1 MQNIKEKFLTKY
13 ETVKENRSLFVS
25 RLNITSPE
33 FQIAT
38 WFGSGLIIP
47 APGTWGT
54 VGGAL
59 FGIALMFFTSSFATV
74 LVAVALTVIGY
85 WAIRK
90 IEHITQD
97 HDSSFIVI
105 DEVIAILLVF
115 ALMPE
120 FSTLM
125 TLSGFVIF
133 RFFDAAKPWPINW
146 LDRQIGGAAGVIVD
160 DLMAALYTLLILWG
174 YYGFI

>member
-1 MQNIKEKFLTKY
+1 MPSLKEKFISKY
-13 ETVKENRSLFVS
+13 ETVRENRAVFIS
-25 RLNITSPE
+25 RLNVTSPE

-59 FGIALMFFTSSFATV
+59 FGLVLMYLTSPLVTT
-74 LVAVALTVIGY
+74 LVAIILTAIGY

-90 IEHITQD
+90 IEHVTQE

-105 DEVIAILLVF
+105 DEVVAILLVF
-115 ALMPE
+115 AFMPE
-120 FSTLM
+120 FTAIM
-125 TLSGFVIF
+125 VLSGFAVF
-133 RFFDAAKPWPINW
+133 RFFDALKPWPINW
-146 LDRQIGGAAGVIVD
+146 LDRQISGAAGVIVD

>member
-1 MQNIKEKFLTKY
+1 MPSLKEKFVAKY
-13 ETVKENRSLFVS
+13 EAVKENRTIFLS

-59 FGIALMFFTSSFATV
+59 FGVALMLLTTPLITT
-74 LVAVALTVIGY
+74 LVAAILTAIGY
-85 WAIRK
+85 WAICK
-90 IEHITQD
+90 IERVTQE

-105 DEVIAILLVF
+105 DEVVAIMLVF

-120 FSTLM
+120 FSTIM
-125 TLSGFVIF
+125 VLSGFLIF
-133 RFFDAAKPWPINW
+133 RFFDALKPWPINW
-146 LDRQIGGAAGVIVD
+146 LDRHVNGAAGVIVD